1 VVRAAQRLV
10 ALARAVQR
18 AQSAEQLGLAAS
30 GAAFWLVISAF
41 PTAAAVVSVFGLVV
55 SPSQV
60 ADDLGALARA
70 APSSLGSILTDQ
82 LQRVASRD
90 PAGLSVRLVISA
102 ALAVWTASA
111 GVYNLD
117 RAIRYS
123 FGLPHQRYV
132 EARGRAL
139 GGAFAV
145 VLVLGALALGGAVVG
160 GRASAVVIALV
171 GVPCGLVALT
181 LGITGLY
188 RLSVGPDVPLR
199 QLLPGAAAAAV
210 AVVVALVAFATY
222 LRLSSRFTAVYGA
235 FTGVV
240 IGMLALY
247 LAAYAILLGAVLDVQ
262 RGQRSPS
269 QRSTTSGG

>member
-1 VVRAAQRLV
+1 V
-10 ALARAVQR
+10 
-18 AQSAEQLGLAAS
+18 
-30 GAAFWLVISAF
+30 
-41 PTAAAVVSVFGLVV
+41 
-55 SPSQV
+55 
-60 ADDLGALARA
+60 
-70 APSSLGSILTDQ
+70 
-82 LQRVASRD
+82 
-90 PAGLSVRLVISA
+90 
-102 ALAVWTASA
+102 
-111 GVYNLD
+111 
-117 RAIRYS
+117 
-123 FGLPHQRYV
+123 
-132 EARGRAL
+132 
-139 GGAFAV
+139 
-145 VLVLGALALGGAVVG
+145 VLGALALGGAVVG
-160 GRASAVVIALV
+160 GRASAAVIALV

-247 LAAYAILLGAVLDVQ
+247 FAAYAILLGAVLDVQ